1 MIDLFSRLIVSA
13 PNDGGLLAIIGGQV
27 YPLDSA
33 DTTGLCLTGDTL
45 VRALQPNTLR
55 LYGKGPAR
63 DIVLEGDLGDV
74 HDVLEHEGRY
84 YVVGTRGNA
93 VAELSADG
101 AVIRRW
107 AFPGEQ
113 DARHINCLA
122 VWDGRIVL
130 SCFGDFDAARGYKAG
145 SRGTGYV
152 QDLLSGEKLIEG
164 LSQPH
169 SITTVGSNLLVA
181 NSEKEQILEFGPDR
195 DLIRSRPLG
204 GYTRGIR
211 VAGDIVYVGLSAPR
225 HVEQPL
231 DADAAIL
238 ALDLRTWEELGRL
251 PLPTREVYSIAQPDS
266 ADALAIWVAR
276 VAADNA
282 LRRRAAEQPD
292 ALLAGTAPAVT
303 ETTPSGLVA
312 VDRAQ
317 AAEAEVTRLQIRVAD
332 LQFERDKAHEA
343 VVAVRRSASWRLA
356 TPVRAAAYV
365 ARGDFGSVRRGTRHA
380 VTTLASKLPAPV
392 RSFLK
397 TANQHSFGRLRRLG
411 NSAANHR
418 AVQDIVDARC
428 AYRTPDGMPGELP
441 PIDISAVVFNDA
453 RWLRP
458 FAASVMA
465 LDYPRHLM
473 RLIFVDNGS
482 TDGSAELIETVADSC
497 RAAGIRVSTLHRS
510 NAGFGAG
517 HNTGIAAGD
526 AAFVLVTNVDVEFEP
541 DAFTVVVKTAIADAP
556 DVAAWELRQLPFEH
570 PKYYD
575 PVTGLTN
582 WNSHACVLLRRSA
595 MAEVGGYDESI
606 FMYGEDVEISY
617 RLRRAGYQLKY
628 VPRATLTHHS
638 FTSVEDI
645 KPLQFSGSTLS
656 NFYLRLKYGRVGD
669 MLAAPLLLGGL
680 ALSLRLPAPL
690 RGKVRANVAKAP
702 ATAWRGLTSRRP
714 STAAFP
720 FRRWDYDMVRDGA
733 DVTSKMV
740 RNPAL
745 VSVITRTVKGREA
758 LLRQAIQSVANQTY
772 GAIEHIVVQ
781 DGGSVDPAALDP
793 LAMRDGYNLRLL
805 GLPKSGRSAAGNA
818 GLQAATGRWCVFLD
832 DDDLMFGEHLE
843 VLVGAV
849 TEAHSRAAY
858 SLAWEVPTAFKT
870 AGDGTSYVEA
880 SHLLPDA
887 LRQEFDHK
895 VLQHHNFLPIQ
906 AVLFERSLFTE
917 RGGFEEDMDAL
928 EDWVLWNKYAVGNDF
943 AYVKKTTSMYR
954 VPASAEAATR
964 RVEVL
969 TRAYPVAVSRIALN
983 RRHVLQ
989 VDREAGAGLP

>member
-13 PNDGGLLAIIGGQV
+13 PNDGGLLAIIGGRV

-33 DTTGLCLTGDTL
+33 DTTGLCLAGGIL
-45 VRALQPNTLR
+45 ARALQPNTLR
-55 LYGKGPAR
+55 LYGNGPTR

-74 HDVLEHEGRY
+74 HDVLVHEGRC

-93 VAELSADG
+93 VAELAVDG
-101 AVIRRW
+101 SVIRRW
-107 AFPGEQ
+107 AFPGEP
-113 DARHINCLA
+113 DARHINCLT

-130 SCFGDFDAARGYKAG
+130 SCFGDFETERGYKSG

-169 SITTVGSNLLVA
+169 SITAVGSNLLVA
-181 NSEKEQILEFGPDR
+181 NSEKDQILEFGPDR
-195 DLIRSRPLG
+195 DLIRSRSLG

-211 VAGDIVYVGLSAPR
+211 AAGDILYVGLSAPR

-231 DADAAIL
+231 NADAAIL
-238 ALDLRTWEELGRL
+238 ALDARTWEELGRL
-251 PLPTREVYSIAQPDS
+251 PLPLREVYSIVQPDS
-266 ADALAIWVAR
+266 AEAFATWVAR
-276 VAADNA
+276 LAADNTM
-282 LRRRAAEQPD
+282 RRRASEQPN
-292 ALLAGTAPAVT
+292 AGFAGTALAVT
-303 ETTPSGLVA
+303 GDTPGGVVA
-312 VDRAQ
+312 VDG
-317 AAEAEVTRLQIRVAD
+317 AETEVARLQARVVD

-343 VVAVRRSASWRLA
+343 IVALRRSASWRLA

-365 ARGDFGSVRRGTRHA
+365 ARGDFGAVRQGTRHA
-380 VTTLASKLPAPV
+380 VTRLASRLPAPV
-392 RSFLK
+392 RDFLR
-397 TANQHSFGRLRRLG
+397 TVNQHSFGRLRRLG

-428 AYRTPDGMPGELP
+428 SYRAPDNAPTELP
-441 PIDISAVVFNDA
+441 PINISAVVFNDA

-458 FAASVMA
+458 FAASVLA
-465 LDYPRHLM
+465 LDYPKHLM
-473 RLIFVDNGS
+473 RIIFVDNGS
-482 TDGSAELIETVADSC
+482 TDGSAALIEEIADSY
-497 RAAGIRVSTLHRS
+497 RAAGIRASTLHRS
-510 NAGFGAG
+510 NDGFGTG
-517 HNTGIAAGD
+517 HNAGIAAGD
-526 AAFVLVTNVDVEFEP
+526 AEFVLVTNVDVEFEP
-541 DAFTVVVKTAIADAP
+541 DALAVIVRSAIADAP
-556 DVAAWELRQLPFEH
+556 QVAAWELRQLPFEH

-595 MAEVGGYDESI
+595 MASVGGYDESI

-638 FTSVEDI
+638 FTAVEDI

-656 NFYLRLKYGRVGD
+656 NFYLRLKYGRVRD
-669 MLAAPLLLGGL
+669 MLAAPLLLVGL
-680 ALSLRLPAPL
+680 ALTSRPPAPL
-690 RGKVRANVAKAP
+690 RAKARANVAKAP

-714 STAAFP
+714 SKAAFP

-733 DVTSKMV
+733 DVTSEVV
-740 RNPAL
+740 RNPEL

-781 DGGSVDPAALDP
+781 DGGSVDPAALDRP
-793 LAMRDGYNLRLL
+793 ATRDGYALRLL

-818 GLQAATGRWCVFLD
+818 GLRAATGRWCVFLD

-843 VLVGAV
+843 VLVRAV
-849 TEAHSRAAY
+849 TEARTRAAY
-858 SLAWEVPTAFKT
+858 SLAWEVPTAFKA

-917 RGGFEEDMDAL
+917 RGGFEEDMEAL

-964 RVEVL
+964 RMEVL
-969 TRAYPVAVSRIALN
+969 THAYPVAVSRIALN
-983 RRHVLQ
+983 QRHVLQ
-989 VDREAGAGLP
+989 ADREAEAETP